1 MHEALEQLQALERK
15 FPVHALFELALV
27 PAICEALLAD
37 WGDLLQAGQLADAL
51 VEACHQAKASEVQ
64 STQPTVSRCV
74 LLSAELF
81 ELLNSPLALNC
92 ASGDSRDE

>member
-37 WGDLLQAGQLADAL
+37 WGDLLQAGQLIDAQ
-51 VEACHQAKASEVQ
+51 VEVCHQALTFEVQ
-64 STQPTVSRCV
+64 STQLTVLLFV
-74 LLSAELF
+74 LLSGELIG
-81 ELLNSPLALNC
+81 LLNSQLAFNS
-92 ASGDSRDE
+92 ASGDTRNE